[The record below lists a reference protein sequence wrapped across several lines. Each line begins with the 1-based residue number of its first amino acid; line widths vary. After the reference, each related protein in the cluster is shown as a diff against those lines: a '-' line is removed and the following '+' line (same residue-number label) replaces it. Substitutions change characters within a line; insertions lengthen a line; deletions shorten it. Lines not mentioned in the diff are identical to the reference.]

1 MPEKEHLQ
9 KLVHLIDV
17 IRPGGGPSGY
27 LYNLHQASELF
38 GDENFSV
45 RYDSRSVDRG
55 SSALLKLKWP
65 DFLAR
70 HLKPWKFMAHL
81 LFGQKLESECE
92 ACKPDAV
99 VMVHMAPH
107 AARLLRIKHPS
118 AKLVFMPHAPTSFT
132 DEVLGEITL
141 RHGRSAIFG
150 LYRWILEKL
159 ERRIMS
165 SADLMVV
172 AALEGVESYFDGRG
186 IPAHHVYEV
195 ISGVPGFG
203 TSIGRDHARHQ
214 LELPLD
220 KVIVGYFGR
229 YNHDKGF
236 DFLQQEVAAM
246 AQDDSVLFISAGVG
260 ALVPI
265 TSPNYQNFGWRS
277 DVDVLI
283 TACDVVVT
291 PNKHTYF
298 DLLPLEALSL
308 SRPVLA
314 SRVGGNKKLARLSN
328 AVTLFDRKPGALVD
342 AVKTYAAMPLAM
354 RNAMEVCARASYDS
368 QFSQQAFWQAHR
380 DLAIQILQRFGR
392 AVQEK
397 KS

>member
-1 MPEKEHLQ
+1 MPDTPTPQ

-27 LYNLHQASELF
+27 LYNLHHAIGIF
-38 GDENFSV
+38 GDVNFSV
-45 RYDSRSVDRG
+45 RYDARSVDRDN
-55 SSALLKLKWP
+55 SPLLKLKWP

-81 LFGQKLESECE
+81 LLGQKFESETE
-92 ACKPDAV
+92 ACKPYAV

-132 DEVLGEITL
+132 DEVIGEISL

-159 ERRIMS
+159 ERKIMS

-195 ISGVPGFG
+195 ISGVSGFA
-203 TSIGRDHARHQ
+203 TSIGRDQARHQ
-214 LELPLD
+214 LGLPLG

-236 DFLQQEVAAM
+236 DFLQQEIAAM
-246 AQDDSVLFISAGVG
+246 AQDDSVLFISAGAG

-342 AVKTYAAMPLAM
+342 AVKTYAEMSSAK
-354 RNAMEVCARASYDS
+354 RNALEVFARASYDS
-368 QFSQQAFWQAHR
+368 HFSQQAFWQAHR
-380 DLAIQILQRFGR
+380 DLAAQILQHFSRGGR
-392 AVQEK
+392 GK
-397 KS
+397 NS